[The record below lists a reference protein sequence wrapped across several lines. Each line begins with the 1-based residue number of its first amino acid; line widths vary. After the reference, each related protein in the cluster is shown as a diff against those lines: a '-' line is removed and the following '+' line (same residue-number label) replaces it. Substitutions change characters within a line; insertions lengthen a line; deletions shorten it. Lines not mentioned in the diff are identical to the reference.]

1 MAAATRFRTT
11 IPMEEIATPAS
22 RSTRRRR
29 HRAALLAG
37 VVAASGLAAIA
48 PSSPAGAEV
57 LAPRPYLV
65 SFDANNGALG
75 GGSDPAI
82 NGNGRFIAFSTQ
94 TKLVPEDTNDRIDV
108 YVRDRWASETE
119 LVSVGDAEQLSDA
132 TSVQPSLSDDGRYVA
147 FRSASSTW
155 GGPAS
160 NGRWNVWVRDR
171 VKGTTVRASIGSAND
186 TIAADANYPTISGNG
201 RYVGYS
207 SKAAN
212 IVADDTNG
220 AEDVFLRDLVAKTTE
235 RVSIS
240 VFEGQSALDSWAPS
254 ISDDGRYVSFTSK
267 EELAG
272 GQADDAS
279 DVFVRDRTGG
289 STINAHLAPGA
300 AVANG
305 DAGVS
310 EISGTGR
317 YVAFLSKATNLA
329 GTDANGSYDVF
340 RRDLTAN
347 ATVRVSVAG
356 DESVLANQSFSPG
369 ISDDGDR
376 VVFSTAANANGSTD
390 AGTDM
395 DVYLRT
401 ISGGTTTRLST
412 SANAS
417 DPVGTHD
424 YGAVSDD
431 GAHVAFTSFVPSGP
445 TLVAQ
450 QPVNTQQVY
459 VWEGLSLGPL
469 ATPSAFVTQQYHDVL
484 GRAPSSGEL
493 SGLAN
498 RVAAGAS
505 HPATVVSQ
513 LVQLDEFAAKRAPVV
528 RLYWAF
534 FLRKP
539 DPSGLQ
545 YWISKYQGGASLA
558 SIAQKFAQSSE
569 FKTRY
574 GTLSNSAYVK
584 QVYLNVF
591 ERQPDAGGLAFWTG
605 KLDRKEISRGQV
617 LVNFSESSEGKRR
630 LAPQVHLL
638 LTSLAMLRT
647 VPTDAS
653 FTQGM
658 AAYAAGEDEAAWAAQ
673 QVIVSAAYD
682 ARL

>member
-1 MAAATRFRTT
+1 MESTAA
-11 IPMEEIATPAS
+11 PAS
-22 RSTRRRR
+22 APALASRASRRRR
-29 HRAALLAG
+29 RAAVLA
-37 VVAASGLAAIA
+37 AAVGAAGLAAIA
-48 PSSPAGAEV
+48 PATPASAQV

-65 SFDANNGALG
+65 SFDANATVAGTAG
-75 GGSDPAI
+75 DPAI
-82 NGNGRFIAFSTQ
+82 SGSGRFIAFSTPS
-94 TKLVPEDTNDRIDV
+94 KLVASDTNDRIDV
-108 YVRDRWASETE
+108 YVRDRWAGEVE
-119 LVSVGDAEQLSDA
+119 LVSVSDTEQLGDG
-132 TSVQPSLSDDGRYVA
+132 TSAQPSLSDDGRYVA
-147 FRSASSTW
+147 FRGASSNW

-160 NGRWNVWVRDR
+160 SGRWNVWVRDR
-171 VKGTTVRASIGSAND
+171 VKGTTVRASIGAAGD
-186 TIAADANYPTISGNG
+186 TIAADANQPTISGNG
-201 RYVGYS
+201 RYVAYS

-212 IVADDTNG
+212 IIANDTNG
-220 AEDVFLRDLVAKTTE
+220 AEDVFLRDLQAKTTE

-240 VFEGQSALDSWAPS
+240 LLEGQSALDSWAPS

-272 GQADDAS
+272 GQADDAA

-289 STINAHLAPGA
+289 TTINAHLATDESVPT
-300 AVANG
+300 G
-305 DAGVS
+305 DAGTS
-310 EISGTGR
+310 RISGDGR
-317 YVAFLSKATNLA
+317 FVALLSKATNLS
-329 GTDANGSYDVF
+329 GTDANGGYDVF
-340 RRDLTAN
+340 RRDLVAGT
-347 ATVRVSVAG
+347 TIRVSLTG
-356 DESVLANQSFSPG
+356 DEAVLATASSSPG

-376 VVFSTAANANGSTD
+376 VVFSSSSNASGGSD
-390 AGTDM
+390 AGPDL

-412 SANAS
+412 STNAP
-417 DPVGTHD
+417 DPVGTQD
-424 YGAVSDD
+424 YGSISDD
-431 GAHVAFTSFVPSGP
+431 GAHVAFSSFVPSGP

-450 QPVNTQQVY
+450 QPVNTQQIY
-459 VWEGLSLGPL
+459 VWEGLDLGPL
-469 ATPSAFVTQQYHDVL
+469 ASTSAFVTQQFQDVL
-484 GRAPSSGEL
+484 GRAPSAGEL
-493 SGLAN
+493 SGWSA
-498 RVAAGAS
+498 RIAAGAA
-505 HPATVVSQ
+505 HPAQ
-513 LVQLDEFAAKRAPVV
+513 LVASLVELDEFAAKRAPVV

-574 GTLSNSAYVK
+574 GTLTNGQYVT

-638 LTSLAMLRT
+638 LVPLAMLRT
-647 VPTDAS
+647 VPTNGFFAA
-653 FTQGM
+653 GM
-658 AAYAAGEDEAAWAAQ
+658 VVFDAGEDEAAWVAQ
-673 QVIVSAAYD
+673 QVIVGDAYE